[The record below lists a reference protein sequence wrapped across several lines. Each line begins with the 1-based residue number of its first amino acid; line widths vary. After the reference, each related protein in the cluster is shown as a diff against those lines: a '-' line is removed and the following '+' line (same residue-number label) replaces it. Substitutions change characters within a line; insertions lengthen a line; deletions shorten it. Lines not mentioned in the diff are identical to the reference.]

1 MGDELHHLT
10 VAQAA
15 QLIAARELSPVELTD
30 AYLAQIAAVDGT
42 LCSFVSV
49 AAERARDA
57 ARRAKSEI
65 TVSGPRGPLHGI
77 PYALKDIFDVAA
89 MPTTAGSRLLAG
101 NIATQTA
108 FAVGK
113 LEAAGAV
120 LLGKNTTWEFAHGGP
135 SWDALSP
142 PARNPW
148 NTDHSPSG
156 SSSGSAVAVAAG
168 LVPVSLGTD
177 TGGSIRGPAAACG
190 VAGLK
195 PTYGRVS
202 RRGVVPNS
210 FSHDHAGPLA
220 WTCRDLA
227 LVLGVIAGHDPHDP
241 GSAGVEVPD
250 YAAALNGSVKG
261 LVIGVPW
268 RWLEEKPP
276 DGATR
281 AAFEPALDVFRRLG
295 TELREV
301 TLPPILDF
309 HVTMKVIAAS
319 ELFALHG
326 HVLRTRPEMLGA
338 SLRYRVLA
346 GGLIRAEEYLAAQ
359 RARTDLARAMQ
370 RVMAEVT
377 IIMLPTAGPAGR
389 LEPEH
394 PATTFTQPS
403 YTSPFSVAGNPALSV
418 CCGFNAAG
426 LPLSLQ
432 IVGRL
437 FDEATVLRVGNIY
450 EQATEWRQQRPDVK
464 ADRERMGPDLG
475 HEPSG

>member
-1 MGDELHHLT
+1 VADELHHLT

-15 QLIAARELSPVELTD
+15 RLIASRELSPVELTD
-30 AYLAQIAAVDGT
+30 ACLARIAALDSI
-42 LCSFVSV
+42 LCSFVTV
-49 AAERARDA
+49 AAERAREA
-57 ARRAKSEI
+57 ARRAEAEI
-65 TVSGPRGPLHGI
+65 TASGPRGPLHGI
-77 PYALKDIFDVAA
+77 PYALKDIYDVAA

-101 NIATQTA
+101 TIATQTA
-108 FAVGK
+108 FAVAK

-227 LVLGVIAGHDPHDP
+227 LVLSVMAGHDPGDP
-241 GSAGVEVPD
+241 GSVEREVPA
-250 YAAALNGSVKG
+250 YTAALNGSVKG
-261 LVIGVPW
+261 LIIGVPW
-268 RWLEEKPP
+268 RWFEEKPL

-281 AAFEPALDVFRRLG
+281 SAFEAALDVFRRLG
-295 TELREV
+295 AELREV
-301 TLPPILDF
+301 TLPPIIDF
-309 HVTMKVIAAS
+309 HATMKVIAAS
-319 ELFALHG
+319 ELFAIHG
-326 HVLRTRPEMLGA
+326 HILRTRPEMLGA

-359 RARTDLARAMQ
+359 RARADLARAMQ
-370 RVMAEVT
+370 SALAEVNL
-377 IIMLPTAGPAGR
+377 IMLPTSAGPAGR

-403 YTSPFSVAGNPALSV
+403 FTSPFSVAGNPALSI
-418 CCGFNAAG
+418 CCGFNEAG

-432 IVGRL
+432 IVGAL
-437 FDEATVLRVGNIY
+437 FDEATVLRAGDAY
-450 EQATEWRQQRPDVK
+450 EQATEWRQRR
-464 ADRERMGPDLG
+464 ADPEAR
-475 HEPSG
+475 